1 MSHNYSVNGYAC
13 QFTKSGKLA
22 GVDPSSGG
30 YPWEVSRIQDAWVS
44 SKEELENY
52 AKHFKNELQVVP
64 VHITVMVEDHF
75 DDRVL

>member
-22 GVDPSSGG
+22 GVIYPGG
-30 YPWEVSRIQDAWVS
+30 SPCEVTRIQDAWVS
-44 SKEELENY
+44 SKEDMEDY
-52 AKHFKNELQVVP
+52 VKFFKTELQVVP
-64 VHITVMVEDHF
+64 IHITVMVEDHF